1 MLQFLDL
8 SYNTKLELI
17 LYDIYLFIF
26 VVAVLF
32 LHHSTANDKSGNLNM
47 LLSGTNEICLSVT
60 LKSSFEKI
68 FSAYFL
74 LQPHILP

>member
-8 SYNTKLELI
+8 SYNAKFELI

-47 LLSGTNEICLSVT
+47 LLSGKNEILFVCCLFVSDI
-60 LKSSFEKI
+60 EK
-68 FSAYFL
+68 FF
-74 LQPHILP
+74 

>member
-8 SYNTKLELI
+8 SYNAKLELI

-32 LHHSTANDKSGNLNM
+32 LQLM
-47 LLSGTNEICLSVT
+47 IRVEI
-60 LKSSFEKI
+60 
-68 FSAYFL
+68 
-74 LQPHILP
+74 